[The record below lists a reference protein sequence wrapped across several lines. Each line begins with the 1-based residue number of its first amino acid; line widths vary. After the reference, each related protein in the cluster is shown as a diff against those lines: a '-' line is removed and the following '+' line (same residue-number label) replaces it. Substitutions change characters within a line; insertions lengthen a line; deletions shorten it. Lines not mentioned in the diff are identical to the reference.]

1 MLELGDE
8 SFEPI
13 EAGEKEPAVI
23 LTLIQI
29 FLSEVELRQDSVV
42 SCNELCKY
50 FLTEFLKRNAL
61 ADNVPRGPDDVML
74 FLNESDL
81 VADTRQH
88 KLQLPVEVTPG
99 GLNVLAPA
107 V

>member
-23 LTLIQI
+23 LALIQI
-29 FLSEVELRQDSVV
+29 FLGKVELRQDSVV

-74 FLNESDL
+74 FLNEGDL